1 MLTGMRKRKNTYSL
15 LIQVPTDLAP
25 LKISADVP
33 QKAIDR
39 TFTES
44 SYTNHFW
51 VYRQETPTIEIL
63 VHVLLLLSLQ

>member
-1 MLTGMRKRKNTYSL
+1 MLTGMRERENNYSL
-15 LIQVPTDLAP
+15 LIQVPTGLAP

-39 TFTES
+39 TLTES

-51 VYRQETPTIEIL
+51 VYRQEIPTTEIL
-63 VHVLLLLSLQ
+63 VHVLLLLSL